1 MPTKSLS
8 EREYRA
14 LISLLADEDVR
25 VLHTVWEHLME
36 IGPPA
41 LAYLREASE
50 DSDPRTRMRARHI
63 MQRIQAE
70 ELEER
75 FAKIAAADDMAFS
88 LEEGVYAIARIEYL
102 DLDRQWFASQLD
114 AIAEEL
120 RGRIAGLV
128 DPREIVQAMNA
139 HIFEEL
145 HFTGNSADYYN
156 PDNSY
161 MNRVLERRV
170 GIPITLSA
178 LLLLIAERLDL
189 PIYGVGLPG
198 HFLVKYD
205 DGEREIY
212 IDPYNGGRMLTRKDC
227 AQYLTGAGYY
237 FKEEYIATSTSRDI
251 VVRILRNLVLIYSKQ
266 QDKPRVRQLTHYVEI
281 LQSREKSR

>member
-25 VLHTVWEHLME
+25 VLQTVWEHLME

-50 DSDPRTRMRARHI
+50 DPDPRTRIRARHI
-63 MQRIQAE
+63 MQRIQIE
-70 ELEER
+70 DLESR
-75 FAKIAAADDMAFS
+75 FTKIAASEDAAFS
-88 LEEGVYAIARIEYL
+88 LEEGVFAIARIEYP
-102 DLDRQWFASQLD
+102 DLVRGTLSAQLD
-114 AIAEEL
+114 EIAGEI
-120 RGRIAGLV
+120 RRRIAGKV
-128 DPREIVQAMNA
+128 DPREILQAMNA
-139 HIFEEL
+139 YLFEEL
-145 HFTGNSADYYN
+145 RFSGNSADYYN

-161 MNRVLERRV
+161 INRVLERRV

-178 LLLLIAERLDL
+178 VLLLFAERLDL
-189 PIYGVGLPG
+189 PVYGVGLPG

-205 DGEREIY
+205 DGEQEIY
-212 IDPYNGGRMLTRKDC
+212 VDPYNGGRLLTRKDC

-237 FKEEYIATSTSRDI
+237 FKEEYIATSSSRDI
-251 VVRILRNLVLIYSKQ
+251 VIRILRNLVLIYSKQ

-281 LQSREKSR
+281 LQNREKNR